1 MHDAQV
7 RQREPSV
14 PHAAGLVP
22 TWQTFATSQQ
32 PLVHVVSQVS
42 MMPAS
47 TPASPGEHS
56 PLSQNSRGW
65 QMTQFSPPRPH
76 ACTVVAVMHSLLRQ
90 QPLQFAGP
98 HGV

>member
-1 MHDAQV
+1 MHEAQV

-32 PLVHVVSQVS
+32 PLVQVVSHVS
-42 MMPAS
+42 VMPAS
-47 TPASPGEHS
+47 TPPSPGEQS
-56 PLSQNSRGW
+56 PSAQSSRGW
-65 QMTQFSPPRPH
+65 QITQFSPLRPQ

-90 QPLQFAGP
+90 QPVQFVGP